1 MAAKHKASNFGW
13 FAALLSAEIEQ
24 WEKELLR
31 KPRQSL

>member
-13 FAALLSAEIEQ
+13 FATLLSAQIEQ
-24 WEKELLR
+24 GEKELLR